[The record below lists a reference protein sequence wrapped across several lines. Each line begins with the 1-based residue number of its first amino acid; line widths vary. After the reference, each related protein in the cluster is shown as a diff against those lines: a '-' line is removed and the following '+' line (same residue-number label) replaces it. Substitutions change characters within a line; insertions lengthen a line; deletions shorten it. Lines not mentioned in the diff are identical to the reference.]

1 MSSAYATELV
11 TKQPAALNLAPETA
25 RGESYAC
32 DYTDQRSIDCL
43 IEYTNR
49 GARLRRAISSELHL
63 AGIYITCAR

>member
-1 MSSAYATELV
+1 MNSAYATELV

-49 GARLRRAISSELHL
+49 GTRLRRAISSELHL
-63 AGIYITCAR
+63 AGIYITCAC